1 MEHNMT
7 TDTTTLLAL
16 FDEDKL
22 DPAANAIEKL
32 HEMGIPDDGINV
44 ISGVPLAHKIL
55 GRPHPS
61 TNVSRLALGGAI
73 AGFFFGAFLN
83 YGTPYLYYVPVGG
96 QYITPIPPGMIL
108 IFEMT
113 MLFALL
119 ATFLGVFLD
128 SYFPNYR
135 PMEYVPEISDGKI
148 GIFFKYPSGEHEKF
162 VDAMS
167 AFGAES
173 VRPVEA
179 QQL

>member
-1 MEHNMT
+1 MA
-7 TDTTTLLAL
+7 DTTLLAV
-16 FDEDKL
+16 FDDL

-32 HEMGIPDDGINV
+32 HEMGVADANINV
-44 ISGVPLAHKIL
+44 ISGVPVAHKIL
-55 GRPHPS
+55 GRPHPH
-61 TNVSRLALGGAI
+61 TNVSRLSLGGAI
-73 AGFFFGAFLN
+73 AGFMFGAFLN
-83 YGTPYLYYVPVGG
+83 YVTPYMYYVPVGG

-135 PMEYVPEISDGKI
+135 PMEYVGEVSDGKVAV
-148 GIFFKYPSGEHEKF
+148 FFKVPDGDQTKF
-162 VDAMS
+162 TDELGKL
-167 AFGAES
+167 GAES
-173 VRPVEA
+173 VKRAEA

>member
-1 MEHNMT
+1 MP
-7 TDTTTLLAL
+7 DTTLLAV
-16 FDEDKL
+16 FEDV
-22 DPAANAIEKL
+22 DPAAEAIGKL
-32 HEMGIPDDGINV
+32 HEMGVTDENINV
-44 ISGVPLAHKIL
+44 ISGVPVAHKIL
-55 GRPHPS
+55 GRPHPH
-61 TNVSRLALGGAI
+61 TNVSRLSLGGAI
-73 AGFFFGAFLN
+73 AGFLFGVFLN

-135 PMEYVPEISDGKI
+135 PMEYVGEVSDGKVAV
-148 GIFFKYPSGEHEKF
+148 FFKVNDGDEKKF
-162 VDAMS
+162 TDALGTL
-167 AFGAES
+167 GAETIK
-173 VRPVEA
+173 RAEA